1 MKKFL
6 ILICVALRF
15 LSAGA
20 QTVEKQT
27 FLYSVKGS
35 DSLRMDRYLV
45 RESDRDTGPAPCM
58 IFVFG
63 GGFTSGQRDAA
74 EYRSYFDYLARRG
87 WQVFSIDYRLGLK
100 DASSEDL
107 ASMERFAARLM
118 RTLYMA
124 TEDLYTATAYVV
136 DHAAQWGVDPA
147 RVVACGSSAGAIT
160 VLQGEYGLSNGAA
173 TAAQLLPAGFDYAG
187 VISFAG
193 AVFGMGDDLAWNRTP
208 APLMLFHGDAD
219 SNVPYDALRMGD
231 VGFFGSRHIARRLA
245 AEGWPYWFYSVEN
258 AAHEL
263 AVDPMNDNRY
273 EIDAF
278 LEKFVMQRQPL
289 MIDTE
294 VRGIGQPERRKDFTA
309 EDYIRSNYVH

>member
-1 MKKFL
+1 MKKTL

-27 FLYSVKGS
+27 FLYAIKGS
-35 DSLRMDRYLV
+35 DSLRLDRYTAP
-45 RESDRDTGPAPCM
+45 EANSAAKAPCM

-63 GGFTSGQRDAA
+63 GGFTGGQRDAA

-100 DASSEDL
+100 GASAEEF
-107 ASMERFAARLM
+107 ASPERFAEPLM
-118 RTLYMA
+118 RTLHMA
-124 TEDLYTATAYVV
+124 TEDLFTATAYVV
-136 DHAAQWGVDPA
+136 RHAAQWGVDPA
-147 RVVACGSSAGAIT
+147 RIVACGSSAGAIT
-160 VLQGEYGLSNGAA
+160 VLQGEYALCNGAE
-173 TAAQLLPAGFDYAG
+173 TAVQLLPEGFDYAG

-193 AVFGMGDDLAWNRTP
+193 AVFGTGDDLVWKRAP
-208 APLMLFHGDAD
+208 APMMLFHGDAD
-219 SNVPYDALRMGD
+219 SNVPYDAQRLGGA
-231 VGFFGSRHIARRLA
+231 GFFGSRYLARRLA
-245 AEGWPYWFYSVEN
+245 AEQRPYWFYSVEN

-278 LEKFVMQRQPL
+278 LEKFVLQRQPL

-294 VRGIGQPERRKDFTA
+294 VRGIGRPERRKNFTI
-309 EDYIRSNYVH
+309 EDYIRSNYAH